1 MTNIKIERKNDDI
14 IGVEC
19 SNHTGFAES
28 GKDIVCAGVS
38 SITQTAIL
46 GIQKLTN
53 VKTNIVVDEKKGFLK
68 LKLDIDGNA
77 QSFHDAQII
86 LKTMLC
92 GLKDLSK
99 QYPKYIKL
107 EDTK

>member
-14 IGVEC
+14 VGMTC

-46 GIQKLTN
+46 GIQKLTKL
-53 VKTNIVVDEKKGFLK
+53 KTNVVIDEKKGFLK
-68 LKLDIDGNA
+68 LKLDIENNTQD
-77 QSFHDAQII
+77 FHDAQVI

-92 GLKDLSK
+92 GLEDLRK